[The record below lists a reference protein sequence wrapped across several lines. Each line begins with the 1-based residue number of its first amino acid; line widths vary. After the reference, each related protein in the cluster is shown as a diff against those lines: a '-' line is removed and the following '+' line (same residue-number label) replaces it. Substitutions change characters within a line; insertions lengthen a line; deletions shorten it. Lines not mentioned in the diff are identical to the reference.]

1 MNRLLTG
8 LAAGILLGGWLSAAA
23 PAAEK
28 SVGILWFGKS
38 GLAKQVMTGFIKQMS
53 EKAPEVKLEFKPDLP
68 NSEAAAPIYAEWQK
82 SKSVIVF
89 LRSNGATYMK
99 KNPPQV
105 PGLVGAC
112 NNPQELGVVEK
123 LEAPEGNI
131 TGVSYYIPIA
141 SQLAVYKQI
150 FPNLKTI
157 GLLLEKGHPSTP
169 IESAGTQ
176 AACPA
181 LGLTCVEAICA
192 DKTELLQKTKEL
204 AEKCDLLIIGTQ
216 SLILDNC
223 KAMLPV
229 AGEKPVVSYS
239 DKPIE
244 QHAALCGLAADN
256 SKLGQMLAD
265 SAIALI
271 NEGKKVSEVPVKF
284 DPEPQFLVCPAL
296 LERYKVELPEAL
308 KAKAVFV
315 K

>member
-1 MNRLLTG
+1 MTRLLS
-8 LAAGILLGGWLSAAA
+8 AAMAAILLGGMLSASASAA
-23 PAAEK
+23 DK

-38 GLAKQVMTGFIKQMS
+38 GLAKQVMTGFIKQMG
-53 EKAPEVKLEFKPDLP
+53 EKAPDIKLEFKPDLP
-68 NSEAAAPIYAEWQK
+68 NPEAAEPIYAEWQK
-82 SKSVIVF
+82 SKNVIVF

-141 SQLAVYKQI
+141 NQLAVYKQI

-169 IESAGTQ
+169 IESTGTQ

-181 LGLTCVEAICA
+181 LGLTYMEAVCA

-204 AEKCDLLIIGTQ
+204 ADKCDLLIIGTQ

-223 KAMLPV
+223 K
-229 AGEKPVVSYS
+229 GEKPVVSYS

-265 SAIALI
+265 SAIALL
-271 NEGKKVSEVPVKF
+271 NDGKKVSEVPVKF

-296 LERYKVELPEAL
+296 VERYKVELPEAL